1 VYTKMLFPKYLYY
14 PQNFIYPMENTT
26 KKPTNEANVKVTY
39 NIERTNLHD
48 FGYTRAGNVQG
59 DPEVYSSY
67 LERIFNGD
75 LVDESYKGL
84 TEKERSAKKEKIKD
98 LEKVLDDTKRN
109 NSRFE
114 QDIKVKEKQIEEHR
128 AELFQIKVK
137 RAESPEELTRESFSI
152 LKFTINLLILV
163 FLTGYVFFFY
173 VSAAYKALYV
183 DLEGIAERIAEG
195 HSAGSIMPQP
205 YELTEALRYNYLLF
219 LVPFVFYAFG
229 WAFHV
234 LLDLRH
240 RARFI
245 FVAMII
251 AVTFIVDLLLALIIH
266 NNTEAAKELMGMSTL
281 KWSQNPTFYIILFL
295 GFLVYIIWSIL
306 LDSLLREWKKRQI
319 TQNLKSI
326 ICHLRK
332 DIKILLEKVMPI
344 ELIQKEIDI
353 LRDETDTYVQG
364 NLKGYIDQF
373 TTGWVS
379 YLSPNP
385 MKETK
390 TRCLAIRD
398 EFQEKH
404 KILPGIVKVLKPKRI
419 KI

>member
-1 VYTKMLFPKYLYY
+1 
-14 PQNFIYPMENTT
+14 MENTT
-26 KKPTNEANVKVTY
+26 KKPTNEATTKVVYST
-39 NIERTNLHD
+39 ERTNLHD

-59 DPEVYSSY
+59 DPTVYSSY
-67 LERIFNGD
+67 LERILNGD

-84 TEKERSAKKEKIKD
+84 TDKERTEKKEKIKEI
-98 LEKVLDDTKRN
+98 EKVLEETKKN
-109 NSRFE
+109 NAKFE
-114 QDIKVKEKQIEEHR
+114 QDIKVKEKQIEEYR
-128 AELFQIKVK
+128 AELLQIREKG
-137 RAESPEELTRESFSI
+137 AEKPEELTRESFST
-152 LKFTINLLILV
+152 LKFTVNLLILL
-163 FLTGYVFFFY
+163 FLTGYLFFFY

-205 YELTEALRYNYLLF
+205 YELAEAIRYNYLLF

-234 LLDLRH
+234 ILDMKH
-240 RARFI
+240 KAKFVFI
-245 FVAMII
+245 SMLI
-251 AVTFIVDLLLALIIH
+251 AVTFVVDLLIALIIH
-266 NNTEAAKELMGMSTL
+266 NNTESAKEMMGLATL
-281 KWSQNPTFYIILFL
+281 KWSHNPTFYIILFM

-319 TQNLKSI
+319 TLNLKSI
-326 ICHLRK
+326 IKHLRK
-332 DIKILLEKVMPI
+332 DIKILEEKVMPI

-353 LRDETDTYVQG
+353 LRDEVNTFVEG

-379 YLSPNP
+379 FLAPDSL
-385 MKETK
+385 KDAKTK
-390 TRCLAIRD
+390 CLNIRD
-398 EFQEKH
+398 EFLEKH
-404 KILPGIVKVLKPKRI
+404 KIQPGIVKVLKPKRV